1 MPFTSLLLVPL
12 FCLLPGL
19 AFLVLTGPASV
30 HRSTGSRERYA
41 GPADMLFLS
50 VALSGWLAQTL
61 ALAGWFTLPALAL
74 TVTLLILAALCA
86 HRGTWSGFLQA
97 RRLAVSAFR
106 PRITALAVALAVLLL
121 AVLLYHPP
129 GVTQLDGY
137 PAPAISSLGV
147 HLARTGALP
156 CPTTGSGLDGGAKA
170 MRVAA
175 GPGLFFPAWTG
186 LLHLLGGSG
195 WSAAAPAIFAALSLA
210 VIFGLGRR
218 ATGSAWFGAL
228 LVLALGLNYPQA
240 WLARVSVPESA
251 AQFLVLASARFYLRS
266 RDGLPGVGAGAVCLG
281 AALLCAPAL
290 LWFTPPALLLLL
302 ALHAAG
308 SPARRR
314 RAVLFSLG
322 VLPFLVQGWLQTLLP
337 GIGHA
342 VLPTLPGG
350 SAHWMVWYLTLPFVV
365 LLACALLLML
375 ARPASSLRL
384 VCDLGPLILLALVS
398 LPFLLRSPGSD
409 AVQPWAARPF
419 TVALIPAA
427 LFVGLFFFHRTLQWL
442 RHPALRLI
450 WCSFLAVLLGL
461 NLANQLP
468 MATGRPGQGAVS
480 LVRET
485 ARPLADQGQPFT
497 AVVEAGLGT
506 LGLHSALT
514 GLHGI
519 RSFSLGGKQSD
530 RERFHALV
538 RENAATGRRTALVI
552 ENGVFTPDPAAVT
565 LRPLAIAEGT
575 LVQLPPLT
583 DHLPSSVVTRT
594 RRLQI
599 FEALPATNHQPP
611 HRGPLTVRCGVYQ
624 EDWPWL
630 AGGFHGISSAGGRP
644 HRWTA
649 SLARLRV
656 PSWAGSVE
664 LTLGGFR
671 PPGAPD
677 AVVSAGF
684 AGHPPTVNRHLPRGG
699 FVTLRVSRPATDR
712 GSLSSLLEL
721 RSTAFD
727 PQSWFTELDGDQLGL
742 QLASMTFFPADQSP
756 PVCPA
761 KQ

>member
-1 MPFTSLLLVPL
+1 MPLTSLLLVPL

-19 AFLVLTGPASV
+19 AFLVLTGPASA
-30 HRSTGSRERYA
+30 HSSTGSRDRYA
-41 GPADMLFLS
+41 GPADLLFLS
-50 VALSGWLAQTL
+50 VALSGWMAQTL

-74 TVTLLILAALCA
+74 TVTMLSLAALCA
-86 HRGTWSGFLQA
+86 HRGIRSGFVQA
-97 RRLAVSAFR
+97 RRLALSAVR
-106 PRITALAVALAVLLL
+106 PRPAALAAGLCVLLL

-129 GVTQLDGY
+129 GVAQLDGH
-137 PAPAISSLGV
+137 PAPAISSLGI

-156 CPTTGSGLDGGAKA
+156 RLAPGSGLDGAAEA
-170 MRVAA
+170 MRAAA
-175 GPGLFFPAWTG
+175 GPGLLFPAWTG
-186 LLHLLGGSG
+186 LLQLLGGSA

-210 VIFGLGRR
+210 VIFGLGRH

-228 LVLALGLNYPQA
+228 LLLALGLNYPQA

-266 RDGLPGVGAGAVCLG
+266 RDGLPGVGAAAVCLG

-302 ALHAAG
+302 ALHTAG

-322 VLPFLVQGWLQTLLP
+322 VLPFLAQGWLQALLP

-342 VLPTLPGG
+342 VLPALPGG
-350 SAHWMVWYLTLPFVV
+350 SAHWMVWYLTLPFLV
-365 LLACALLLML
+365 LLACGLLLML
-375 ARPASSLRL
+375 VRPAWSLRL
-384 VCDLGPLILLALVS
+384 VGDLGPLIPLALVS
-398 LPFLLRSPGSD
+398 LPVLLRSPGSD

-419 TVALIPAA
+419 TVALIPSS

-450 WCSFLAVLLGL
+450 WCSFLAVMLGL
-461 NLANQLP
+461 NLANLLP

-480 LVRET
+480 LVWET
-485 ARPLADQGQPFT
+485 ARPLAHQGRPFT
-497 AVVEAGLGT
+497 AVVEAGLGRQ
-506 LGLHSALT
+506 GLHSALT

-519 RSFSLGGKQSD
+519 RSFSLGGHHPD

-552 ENGVFTPDPAAVT
+552 ENGLFTPDPAGVT
-565 LRPLAIAEGT
+565 LRPLATAEGT

-583 DHLPSSVVTRT
+583 DHLPSSVVTRL

-599 FEALPATNHQPP
+599 FEALPAAPQQPT
-611 HRGPLTVRCGVYQ
+611 HRAPLTVCCGVYQ

-630 AGGFHGISSAGGRP
+630 DSGFHGISSAGGRP

-656 PSWAGSVE
+656 PSWAAAVE

-677 AVVSAGF
+677 AFVSAGF
-684 AGHPPTVNRHLPRGG
+684 AGHPPTVNRQLPRVG
-699 FVTLRVSRPATDR
+699 FVTFRVSRPVTGR
-712 GSLSSLLEL
+712 GSLSSFLEL
-721 RSTAFD
+721 HSTVFD

-742 QLASMTFFPADQSP
+742 QLASMTYFPADRSP
-756 PVCPA
+756 PVPPA
-761 KQ
+761 VQ